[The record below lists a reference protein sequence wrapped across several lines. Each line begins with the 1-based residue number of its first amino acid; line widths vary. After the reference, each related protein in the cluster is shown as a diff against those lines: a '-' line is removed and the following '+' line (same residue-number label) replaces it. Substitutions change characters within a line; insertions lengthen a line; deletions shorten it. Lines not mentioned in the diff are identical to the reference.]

1 MNRTF
6 EDLLNNSERVLEV
19 STFHNAWD
27 GPRNVSCYDEP
38 YCIPAEN
45 LKEGKRYGGGDY
57 RFTIEKIEDERI
69 TISCADE
76 ILVAE
81 FGKGDV
87 RVTISEA
94 KPYMSRYE
102 TTLYFEFME
111 IGPVRRL
118 EELVFDLE
126 WEYKNRRWDMDMG
139 KAAEDKKLIFALID
153 AHIGQGHNELYPMKA
168 LLTSAEDWY
177 DFRITDPDTYR
188 DTMMEGYKNTCMKGK
203 ERIAVKWLKK
213 AWENNSLNKILGKNQ
228 IMKSYFKK
236 P

>member
-1 MNRTF
+1 MNEKF

-38 YCIPAEN
+38 YCIPVTN
-45 LKEGKRYGGGDY
+45 LKEGKRYGGEY

-69 TISCADE
+69 TISFEGAT
-76 ILVAE
+76 LVAE

-87 RVTISEA
+87 RTTISEA
-94 KPYMSRYE
+94 KPYMICYE
-102 TTLYFEFME
+102 TTLYFEFRE
-111 IGPVRRL
+111 IDPVRRL
-118 EELVFDLE
+118 EELVFNLE
-126 WEYKNRRWDMDMG
+126 WEYKNRRWDMDME

-153 AHIGQGHNELYPMKA
+153 SHIKNGHNELYPMKA

-177 DFRITDPDTYR
+177 DFRITDQANYR
-188 DTMMEGYKNTCMKGK
+188 DTMREGYKKTCMKGK
-203 ERIAVKWLKK
+203 ERVAVKWLKK
-213 AWENNSLNKILGKNQ
+213 AWEYNSLNQIIGKDT